1 MVLFFIVDVTA
12 AVLRGIGS
20 LIVDITTVVLNG
32 KYISIKV
39 STLADA
45 QEVIVGRVEG
55 QVIELPNGQGSAV
68 DDVVLETIP
77 GAFDTSDDD
86 RASLCSDS
94 EGVEVQAELTNSSA
108 DGQTCVGVDSEDPL
122 PVQSETIDA
131 PADQQAYVGAGE
143 DEAGGL
149 KSETLETPADD
160 SDSRTE
166 ANAGVDV
173 EYKSSV
179 QKDTTAQKA
188 SSDGVVSVSTR
199 KAIVASTVCNRTTA
213 RNVAGVPRRR
223 RARVS
228 RLKKKVG
235 RDCILQPCVDEQAVA
250 DNVVGLRGDVP
261 ASNGHAGVKVI
272 RRNGSKK
279 QGMKT
284 RRLVRSQ
291 ITRRH
296 SHRRELSGICKSRVS
311 LLKVTL
317 RSLGAKKSTIRR
329 VLSGVRRGV
338 ETDSRVE
345 FEGRMTGLV
354 FDTPEQAMIGSDS
367 EAEME
372 IDDET
377 PTVGDDKVLAGDPM
391 DLDDSPE
398 GGDLMDLD
406 DSPEGTDDSMDLDD
420 SPEGTGDSTDVN
432 ESQDGPRSET
442 ADTGNSSSAS
452 ATANGNSMAPTQ
464 DGQRPNATEAGG
476 SCSVDGNQGRNPG
489 KVNQEK
495 LQERLGR
502 AQAEAALRQTS
513 VNAANSVA
521 TGSHSDSA
529 LAQPTQEHATP
540 VSTSEAS
547 NTAPRGFEGAAQP
560 LDTPHRAEDLK
571 EARRGKKPETKA
583 VPEEVEIPTPSPEEP
598 VADVGVQSA
607 FHGVSQPPASTPV
620 STGSPEATATS
631 HPDTSDTTSSSA
643 ITPTSTL
650 PSSAPSTAPTSP
662 QTTTP
667 TTSESSSAGSATT
680 GDEAARKRKVVKRRS
695 DDKKPRANP
704 NNAKSDQAQDEEDQ
718 DTPTT
723 SSKRSHKTRP
733 GNATGEQEAQFA
745 APMTQAEIDAQILE
759 AQFDTQP
766 DSDTDLEWP
775 SDED

>member
-20 LIVDITTVVLNG
+20 FIMDTTTAVLNG

-45 QEVIVGRVEG
+45 QEVIVGQFG
-55 QVIELPNGQGSAV
+55 GHVIELPNGQGSAV
-68 DDVVLETIP
+68 DDVALETIP

-86 RASLCSDS
+86 RTSLCSDS
-94 EGVEVQAELTNSSA
+94 EGVEVQAELTKSSA

-131 PADQQAYVGAGE
+131 PADQQASVEAGE

-188 SSDGVVSVSTR
+188 SSDGVVSAGIR

-228 RLKKKVG
+228 HLKKKVG
-235 RDCILQPCVDEQAVA
+235 RDCIPQACVDEQAVA
-250 DNVVGLRGDVP
+250 DNIVGLRGDVP
-261 ASNGHAGVKVI
+261 ASNDHASVKVI

-279 QGMKT
+279 QGLKT

-338 ETDSRVE
+338 EAESHVG
-345 FEGRMTGLV
+345 FEERMTGLE

-372 IDDET
+372 IDDKT

-398 GGDLMDLD
+398 GGDPMDLG
-406 DSPEGTDDSMDLDD
+406 DSPEGGDPMDLDD
-420 SPEGTGDSTDVN
+420 SPEGTGDSMDVN
-432 ESQDGPRSET
+432 ESQDGPQSET

-513 VNAANSVA
+513 INAANSVA

-529 LAQPTQEHATP
+529 LAQPTQEHVTP

-547 NTAPRGFEGAAQP
+547 NTAPRGFEGAAQT
-560 LDTPHRAEDLK
+560 LDTPHSAEDLK

-583 VPEEVEIPTPSPEEP
+583 VPEEVEIPTPLPEEP

-607 FHGVSQPPASTPV
+607 SPRVSQPPAPTPV
-620 STGSPEATATS
+620 STCLPEGNATS
-631 HPDTSDTTSSSA
+631 HADTSDTTSSSA

-650 PSSAPSTAPTSP
+650 QSSAPSTAPTSP

-667 TTSESSSAGSATT
+667 TTSESSSAGSVTT

-695 DDKKPRANP
+695 DDKKSRASPKNT
-704 NNAKSDQAQDEEDQ
+704 KSDQAQDEDDQ
-718 DTPTT
+718 GTPST
-723 SSKRSHKTRP
+723 SSKRSHKNRP
-733 GNATGEQEAQFA
+733 EKATGEQEAQFA

-759 AQFDTQP
+759 AQFGTQP
-766 DSDTDLEWP
+766 DSDTDLDWP